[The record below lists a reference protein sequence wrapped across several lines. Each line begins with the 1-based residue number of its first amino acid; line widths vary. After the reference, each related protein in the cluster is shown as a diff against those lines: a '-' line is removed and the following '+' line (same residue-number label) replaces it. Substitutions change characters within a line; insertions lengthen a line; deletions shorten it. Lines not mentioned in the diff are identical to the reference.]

1 MFEYLAKRFA
11 EILTKGDVFELFKRL
26 EQRYGTISRAC
37 ERVGIERRTFYHW
50 RNARQINFETKAK
63 VLKVA
68 LEEHLIDTLEFLA
81 GRSRRRLKEVLEYL
95 IEVLRREILEEDE
108 PDKLDELVKRAERVI
123 NEYSIPVIEYLRHE
137 VGDLVEAAYSKG
149 YKIKLRPVTPA
160 SIFGIQ
166 MVKVEYTEY
175 RDEWMSSATV
185 YQYMGVKVE
194 KRPEGAQVQ
203 FEVIGE
209 PEG

>member
-50 RNARQINFETKAK
+50 RNARQINFETKVK

-108 PDKLDELVKRAERVI
+108 PDKLDKLVNRAERII
-123 NEYSIPVIEYLRHE
+123 NEYSIPVIKYLRHE
-137 VGDLVEAAYSKG
+137 VSDLIEAAYSKG